1 MRISLEEVPL
11 DVRRSAA
18 QRLESIRGT
27 EAGRGADA
35 ARLGREVCPIFRPDL
50 DEIAYYEF
58 ELIVGSATVRLVT
71 AEAMTSRAFER
82 KAAKERAAAELS
94 RPARGTGHGFIVASA
109 GPHDFPIPHWSLESP
124 PPSRLLERLA
134 GGGEKEVARVVK
146 LDALAYVAEDA
157 DGERVATLGD
167 LPKLVTG
174 LPRNLRKRSPGISSL
189 IARPPGDVSDD
200 APEGEHRVERLGG
213 GPPELKPVEVES
225 WQEFKDRYADTFGS
239 FLAELERQAQ
249 EAWEID
255 RLVREFG
262 EGIIVGESHRVALLH
277 PEAKIEVT
285 GEAAGSVS
293 VRMTERS
300 GAPPAVAIHAN
311 SLPEDPKADLELH
324 ISYANQEEERLR
336 FFVVS
341 RDVPS
346 TPRGMRPPR
355 TEERL

>member
-1 MRISLEEVPL
+1 MRISFEKVPL

-27 EAGRGADA
+27 DLGRRAEA
-35 ARLGREVCPIFRPDL
+35 ARLSRDVCPIYRPDL
-50 DEIAYYEF
+50 DEVAYYEF
-58 ELIVGSATVRLVT
+58 ELIVGAAPVKLVT
-71 AEAMTSRAFER
+71 REAMSSRVFER
-82 KAAKERAAAELS
+82 RAAKERATAEPA

-134 GGGEKEVARVVK
+134 EGDGKEITRVVK
-146 LDALAYVAEDA
+146 LDALAYVGEDA

-174 LPRNLRKRSPGISSL
+174 LPRDLRKRSPGISSL
-189 IARPPGDVSDD
+189 IARPPGDVTDD
-200 APEGEHRVERLGG
+200 APEGEHRIERLGG
-213 GPPELKPVEVES
+213 GAPELKPVEVEG
-225 WQEFKDRYADTFGS
+225 WQEFKDRYADSFGP
-239 FLAELERQAQ
+239 FLAQLEQQAQ

-262 EGIIVGESHRVALLH
+262 EGIIVGESHRVPLLH
-277 PEAKIEVT
+277 EEAKIEVG
-285 GEAAGSVS
+285 GEAASSVS
-293 VRMTERS
+293 VRMIERS
-300 GAPPAVAIHAN
+300 GAPPVVAIHAN
-311 SLPEDPKADLELH
+311 SLPEDPKADLELR
-324 ISYANQEEERLR
+324 ISYANQEEERLS

-346 TPRGMRPPR
+346 TARGTRPPR

>member
-1 MRISLEEVPL
+1 MSFEKVPL
-11 DVRRSAA
+11 DVRRTAA

-27 EAGRGADA
+27 EVGRSADA
-35 ARLGREVCPIFRPDL
+35 ARLSRDVCPIYRPDL
-50 DEIAYYEF
+50 DEVAYYEF
-58 ELIVGSATVRLVT
+58 ELIVGSTPVRLVT
-71 AEAMTSRAFER
+71 PQAISSRVFER
-82 KAAKERAAAELS
+82 KAKERAPAEPD
-94 RPARGTGHGFIVASA
+94 RPGGGTGHGFIVASA
-109 GPHDFPIPHWSLESP
+109 GPHDFPIPHWSLESA

-134 GGGEKEVARVVK
+134 SRGEKKIARVVK
-146 LDALAYVAEDA
+146 LDTLAYVGEDA
-157 DGERVATLGD
+157 DGDRVATLGD

-174 LPRNLRKRSPGISSL
+174 LPHDLRKRSRGISSL
-189 IARPPGDVSDD
+189 IARPSGDVADE
-200 APEGEHRVERLGG
+200 APEGEHRVERVGG

-225 WQEFKDRYADTFGS
+225 WQEFKDRYADTFGP
-239 FLAELERQAQ
+239 FLAQLERQAQ

-277 PEAKIEVT
+277 DEAKIEVS

-293 VRMTERS
+293 VRMIERA
-300 GAPPAVAIHAN
+300 GAPPAVEIQAL
-311 SLPEDPKADLELH
+311 SLPEDPKADLELRLV
-324 ISYANQEEERLR
+324 YANQEEERLR

-346 TPRGMRPPR
+346 TTRGQRPPR